1 MRVPDHRTGDGRTVE
16 EGRVPGAARPR
27 VTGVDVARGVALL
40 GMMAVHVFDTFDE
53 GGSPSATTVIAGGR
67 SAATFALVAGVS
79 LAFLSGGRR
88 VVQGRARSA
97 TAAGLAVRALL
108 IGAIGLLLGL
118 TETGIAVILVFYAV
132 LFLLA
137 IPLIGLPP
145 RTLALLTAVVIAV
158 GPLLLVVAARMDPP
172 DLDGDNPNPT
182 FVTMV
187 TEPAGTLGALFIA
200 GVYPVVVY
208 LAYLCAG
215 LAIGRLDLGS
225 RHVAAWLLGGG
236 IALAVAS
243 RIASSILLYPVGGLD
258 RLVAQGEVEAEDAS
272 AAMTLLWEPE
282 QGTSWWYL
290 ALASP
295 HSHTQLDLTHTLG
308 AAMAVLGASLLLTR
322 VPAIGR
328 LLGPVEAAGAM
339 TLTLY
344 TAHILVLETGA
355 FEDHLTV
362 QYLFV
367 VAASLSFALLWRRWQ
382 NQGPL
387 ERMVAVA
394 AGRARRAVLAEPARV
409 QSPAG
414 DR

>member
-1 MRVPDHRTGDGRTVE
+1 MSVPDTQNGDGPTVE
-16 EGRVPGAARPR
+16 EGRGPGAAPR

-53 GGSPSATTVIAGGR
+53 GGNPSATTVIAGGR

-97 TAAGLAVRALL
+97 TAAALAVRALV
-108 IGAIGLLLGL
+108 IGAIGLLLGF
-118 TETGIAVILVFYAV
+118 TETGVAVILVFYAV

-145 RTLALLTAVVIAV
+145 RTLALLTAAVIAV
-158 GPLLLVVAARMDPP
+158 GPLILVVAARMDPP
-172 DLDGDNPNPT
+172 DLDGNPT

-187 TEPAGTLGALFIA
+187 TDPAGTLGALLIA

-208 LAYLCAG
+208 LAYVCAG

-225 RHVAAWLLGGG
+225 RHVAARLLGGG

-243 RIASSILLYPVGGLD
+243 RIASSVLLYPVGGLD

-290 ALASP
+290 ALSSP
-295 HSHTQLDLTHTLG
+295 HSNTQLDLTHTLG
-308 AAMAVLGASLLLTR
+308 AAMAVLGGSLLLTR
-322 VPAIGR
+322 VPAIRR
-328 LLGPVEAAGAM
+328 LLGPVEAAGTM

-344 TAHILVLETGA
+344 IAHILVLETGA
-355 FEDHLTV
+355 FEDYVAV

-367 VAASLSFALLWRRWQ
+367 VAASLGFALLWRRRRS
-382 NQGPL
+382 QGPL
-387 ERMVAVA
+387 ERVVAVA
-394 AGRARRAVLAEPARV
+394 AGRARRAALAEPASV
-409 QSPAG
+409 QCTAG
-414 DR
+414 DK

>member
-1 MRVPDHRTGDGRTVE
+1 M
-16 EGRVPGAARPR
+16 
-27 VTGVDVARGVALL
+27 TGVDVARGVALL
-40 GMMAVHVFDTFDE
+40 GMMAVHVFDTFDH
-53 GGSPSATTVIAGGR
+53 GAPSASTVIAGGR

-79 LAFLSGGRR
+79 VAFLSGGRS

-118 TETGIAVILVFYAV
+118 TGTGIDVILVFYAV

-137 IPLIGLPP
+137 IPLLGLRP
-145 RTLALLTAVVIAV
+145 RVLALLTAAVIAL
-158 GPLLLVVAARMDPP
+158 GPLVLVLAARSDPP
-172 DLDGDNPNPT
+172 DLGGDNPTP
-182 FVTMV
+182 VTLL
-187 TEPAGTLGALFIA
+187 TDPAGTLGALLITGA
-200 GVYPVVVY
+200 YPVVVY
-208 LAYLCAG
+208 LAYVCAG

-243 RIASSILLYPVGGLD
+243 RLVSMALLYPGGGLG
-258 RLVAQGEVEAEDAS
+258 RLVAQGDVDTGDAS
-272 AAMTLLWEPE
+272 AAMTLLWQPE

-295 HSHTQLDLTHTLG
+295 HSNTQLDLAHTLG
-308 AAMAVLGASLLLTR
+308 SAMAVLGASLLLTR
-322 VPAIGR
+322 IPPVGR
-328 LLGPVEAAGAM
+328 LLGPVEAAGTM

-344 TAHILVLETGA
+344 TAHILVLETGVL
-355 FEDHLTV
+355 EDHPGQ

-367 VAASLSFALLWRRWQ
+367 VAASLAFALLWRRWQ
-382 NQGPL
+382 GQGPL
-387 ERMVAVA
+387 ERVVA
-394 AGRARRAVLAEPARV
+394 AASGRARRAALTGPVAA

-414 DR
+414 EG

>member
-1 MRVPDHRTGDGRTVE
+1 MMGMP
-16 EGRVPGAARPR
+16 PGTTSSKPR
-27 VTGVDVARGVALL
+27 VAGVDVARGVALL

-79 LAFLSGGRR
+79 VAFLSGGRR
-88 VVQGRARSA
+88 VVQGRARTA

-137 IPLIGLPP
+137 IPLLGLPP
-145 RTLALLTAVVIAV
+145 RALALLTAAVIAL
-158 GPLLLVVAARMDPP
+158 GPLLLVVAAGMDLP
-172 DLDGDNPNPT
+172 DLDGDNPTP
-182 FVTMV
+182 VTLV
-187 TEPAGTLGALFIA
+187 TDPAGTLGALFITGA
-200 GVYPVVVY
+200 YPVVVY

-225 RHVAAWLLGGG
+225 RQVAAWLLGGG

-243 RIASSILLYPVGGLD
+243 RIASSVLLYPAGGLD
-258 RLVAQGEVEAEDAS
+258 RLVAHGEVEAEDAS

-308 AAMAVLGASLLLTR
+308 AAIAVLGTSLLVTR
-322 VPAIGR
+322 IPAIGR
-328 LLGPVEAAGAM
+328 LLSPVEAAGTM

-355 FEDHLTV
+355 FEDHLAV

-367 VAASLSFALLWRRWQ
+367 VAASLAFALLWRRWQ